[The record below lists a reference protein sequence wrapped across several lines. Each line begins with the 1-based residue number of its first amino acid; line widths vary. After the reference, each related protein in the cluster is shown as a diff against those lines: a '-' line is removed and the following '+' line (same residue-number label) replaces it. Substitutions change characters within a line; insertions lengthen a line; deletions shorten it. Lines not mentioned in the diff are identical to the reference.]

1 MVVDRVDP
9 VALRKRVGAE
19 LRRHRVGAG
28 RTASEAADELGCS
41 RGKIS
46 QMESGLYRLQH
57 RDVRDL
63 LRFYGA
69 VQSDMDTLVENVR
82 SAGRPSWWAPY
93 AEVVEGRFAFFLGSE
108 AEAVRE
114 FDYEHSVVPDLL
126 QTPEYAAALTRA
138 QNRVCRD
145 RRKLVTE
152 LRMARQ
158 QRLYGRRPLALD
170 VVVEEAALRRP
181 IGGVQVHRA
190 QLERL
195 VESSGLTNVS
205 IQVLP
210 TSVGAHPGMDGRFVL
225 LEFEQFSPG
234 VYLEASPAVGARYDV
249 EDSALSAMYLDIA
262 AALRKQALSQRQ
274 SVAFVR
280 DVLAERV

>member
-1 MVVDRVDP
+1 MIDSVDP

-46 QMESGLYRLQH
+46 QMEAGLYRLQH

-63 LRFYGA
+63 LRFYDA
-69 VQSDMDTLVENVR
+69 VQSEMDTLVENVR
-82 SAGRPSWWAPY
+82 SASKPSWWAPY
-93 AEVVEGRFAFFLGSE
+93 AEVVEDRFAFFLGSE
-108 AEAVRE
+108 GEAISE
-114 FDYEHSVVPDLL
+114 FAYEHSVIPELL
-126 QTPEYAAALTRA
+126 QTPEYATALTRA
-138 QNRVCRD
+138 QNRVPRG

-181 IGGVQVHRA
+181 IGGVEVHRA

-195 VESSGLTNVS
+195 IEFSGLTNVS

-210 TSVGAHPGMDGRFVL
+210 TSVGAHASMDGKFVL
-225 LEFEQFSPG
+225 LEFAQYSPG
-234 VYLEASPAVGARYDV
+234 VYLESNPVVGARYDV
-249 EDSALSAMYLDIA
+249 EDTTLSATYLDIA
-262 AALRKQALSQRQ
+262 AALRKQGLSQRQ

-280 DVLAERV
+280 DLLAGRT